1 MAVVI
6 VTRFKGNQ
14 DFAPLLRQAAGIL
27 KKHGAASVRGGRC
40 LVGPYA
46 GQVIVATALA
56 DWTTYGKA
64 MEGLMADPEW
74 QALQAAATKDFELQ
88 DRSLIAAEDF

>member
-14 DFAPLLRQAAGIL
+14 DFTPRMKQAAGIL
-27 KKHGAASVRGGRC
+27 KKHGAKSVRGGRC
-40 LVGPYA
+40 HAGAYA
-46 GQVIVATALA
+46 GQVTIATAFS
-56 DWTTYGKA
+56 DWTSYGKG
-64 MEGLMADPEW
+64 MDGLMADPEW
-74 QALQAAATKDFELQ
+74 QAFQVAATKEFELQ